1 MYKEAG
7 PAGQLSPWQPDEL
20 GLPKATALALLLVAL
35 IGGFCIVTMVI
46 LRPPVQPVVVQI
58 TQAQLT
64 TLPQPTPPP
73 PPKVIPP
80 PKPLPAVI
88 PKPPPV
94 QSRIVVATKPPPP
107 VRHVYK
113 PVPHPVVNHL
123 TAKPLAKPLP
133 PVPQAPAA
141 PATPAPAPAA
151 PAARTDGI
159 PIYGAQMRSIIEANH
174 NVPQALAQ
182 LGLSGEVVVSV
193 VVAPDGHVISAS
205 VVHSSGNPLIDQ
217 TAVQHTLEAS
227 FAAFNADMPAV
238 NTTFV
243 LHIDVQPDPNA
254 GSDDSGD

>member
-7 PAGQLSPWQPDEL
+7 AAGQLSPWQPDEL
-20 GLPKATALALLLVAL
+20 GLPRATALALLLVAL
-35 IGGFCIVTMVI
+35 IGGFCIVTMVV
-46 LRPPVQPVVVQI
+46 LHPPVQPAVIQV

-94 QSRIVVATKPPPP
+94 QSKIVVATKPPPP

-133 PVPQAPAA
+133 PVPQAPGA
-141 PATPAPAPAA
+141 PATPTPAPAA

-159 PIYGAQMRSIIEANH
+159 PIYGDQIKSIIEANH
-174 NVPQALAQ
+174 DVPQALAA
-182 LGLSGEVVVSV
+182 LGLSGEVEIAVVM
-193 VVAPDGHVISAS
+193 APDGHVVSAS
-205 VVHSSGNPLIDQ
+205 IYKSSGNPLIDK
-217 TAVQHTLEAS
+217 TALQHTLEAK
-227 FAAFNADMPAV
+227 FAPFNADMPDV

-243 LHIDVQPDPNA
+243 VHIDVEPDPNA
-254 GSDDSGD
+254 SSDDSGD

>member
-20 GLPKATALALLLVAL
+20 GLPKATMLALLLVAL
-35 IGGFCIVTMVI
+35 IAGFCIVTMVV
-46 LRPPVQPVVVQI
+46 LHPPVQPAVIQI

-64 TLPQPTPPP
+64 TLPRPTPPP

-107 VRHVYK
+107 IRHIYK
-113 PVPHPVVNHL
+113 PVPHPVINH
-123 TAKPLAKPLP
+123 TPPP
-133 PVPQAPAA
+133 PTPVPVSPMPSPPAV
-141 PATPAPAPAA
+141 
-151 PAARTDGI
+151 RTDGV
-159 PIYGAQMRSIIEANH
+159 PIYGAQMKSIIEANH
-174 NVPQALAQ
+174 DVPQALAQ
-182 LGLSGEVVVSV
+182 LGLSGEVLVSV
-193 VVAPDGHVISAS
+193 VVAPDGHVVSAS

-217 TAVQHTLEAS
+217 TALDHTLHAS
-227 FAAFNADMPAV
+227 FAAFNADMPDV

-243 LHIDVQPDPNA
+243 LHIDVAPDP
-254 GSDDSGD
+254 SQDSGDSD